1 MRRSI
6 LMGTLGL
13 AAVFLAT
20 GRGASPS
27 SGEDDVRSGTER
39 EVRDMEE
46 QFARA
51 VVRGDRAFF
60 ERVLADDF
68 THTSHTGVFKTR
80 GQWLAD
86 AKASDPADDKA
97 PRTRYVSNRVDDLAV
112 RLYGETAIATGRT
125 TPTGTNAKG
134 EPITGRYRFLRVW
147 VKRQARWQAVA
158 FQGTRIAQP

>member
-1 MRRSI
+1 MRRPI
-6 LMGTLGL
+6 LVSVLGL
-13 AAVFLAT
+13 AALFMAS
-20 GRGASPS
+20 GRGARPS
-27 SGEDDVRSGTER
+27 SGEDDGHRGAEQ
-39 EVRDMEE
+39 EVRDLEE

-60 ERVLADDF
+60 EQILADDF
-68 THTSHTGVFKTR
+68 THTSHTGAFKTR
-80 GQWLAD
+80 AQWLAD

-97 PRTRYVSNRVDDLAV
+97 PRTRYESNRVDGLAV
-112 RLYGETAIATGRT
+112 RLYGETAVATGRT

-134 EPITGRYRFLRVW
+134 EQITGRYRFLRVW